1 MYRPPSPLFDV
12 PELPSLRRV
21 KPLPKRRRTSDPRPD
36 DDQLSNASHAGP
48 GEQDNSPNHTDA
60 DEPSTQD
67 PTLAAQMALQAY
79 YHPVLGGVRDLFKNT
94 AAGGNG
100 HASGNGAAID
110 IDLSGALSG
119 VLGYP
124 GGGGGGSVDGQDDED
139 GEGDYVDHLQQP
151 GNTKK
156 RKVPAN
162 MSGSAH
168 GHDAGSTG
176 SGAEDEPLD
185 RGHSSNREG
194 DADSVS
200 VSGAGSGAGGGGG
213 GTQFPLGRNGSLL
226 GKKGRLSRATL
237 AGLQHKETLK
247 SRKRQ
252 LSAVIGTLP
261 HGDTLALDQALSAN
275 ALFLK
280 AQAGGDPRNAPPPRV
295 RLSRRRAARVARAF
309 RAWRASRPQPDN
321 GDEEEEPAAAPSS
334 DFTFECH
341 CASE

>member
-1 MYRPPSPLFDV
+1 MR
-12 PELPSLRRV
+12 ER
-21 KPLPKRRRTSDPRPD
+21 
-36 DDQLSNASHAGP
+36 
-48 GEQDNSPNHTDA
+48 DA
-60 DEPSTQD
+60 D
-67 PTLAAQMALQAY
+67 A
-79 YHPVLGGVRDLFKNT
+79 V
-94 AAGGNG
+94 AGG
-100 HASGNGAAID
+100 
-110 IDLSGALSG
+110 ALNAG
-119 VLGYP
+119 TGT
-124 GGGGGGSVDGQDDED
+124 GGGGGGAYG
-139 GEGDYVDHLQQP
+139 LF
-151 GNTKK
+151 
-156 RKVPAN
+156 AL
-162 MSGSAH
+162 A
-168 GHDAGSTG
+168 
-176 SGAEDEPLD
+176 
-185 RGHSSNREG
+185 
-194 DADSVS
+194 
-200 VSGAGSGAGGGGG
+200 
-213 GTQFPLGRNGSLL
+213 

-295 RLSRRRAARVARAF
+295 RLSRRRAARIARAF

>member
-1 MYRPPSPLFDV
+1 M
-12 PELPSLRRV
+12 
-21 KPLPKRRRTSDPRPD
+21 
-36 DDQLSNASHAGP
+36 
-48 GEQDNSPNHTDA
+48 
-60 DEPSTQD
+60 
-67 PTLAAQMALQAY
+67 
-79 YHPVLGGVRDLFKNT
+79 
-94 AAGGNG
+94 
-100 HASGNGAAID
+100 
-110 IDLSGALSG
+110 
-119 VLGYP
+119 
-124 GGGGGGSVDGQDDED
+124 DGQDDED

-280 AQAGGDPRNAPPPRV
+280 AQAGGDPRNAPLPRV